1 MSYEPVQLY
10 DIAKQVSVNAYAP
23 FSNFRVGAALLTED
37 GRVYSGVNIENSS
50 FGATI
55 CAERTAFVKAISEG
69 ERVFTA
75 IAIYAEG
82 AESIPCGICRQFLY
96 EFAPDITIITGE
108 SRDALNIRTLSE
120 LLPVAFKLEGG
131 K

>member
-1 MSYEPVQLY
+1 MNYDPVQLY

-23 FSNFRVGAALLTED
+23 FSKFQVGAALLTED

-82 AESIPCGICRQFLY
+82 AESIPCGICRQFMY

-108 SRDALNIRTLSE
+108 SRDALNLRTLSE